1 MQQLLKKIISAAGL
15 ASRRAAEEFISA
27 GRVTVN
33 GVTATLGESADADTD
48 DIRLDGKPVKIAP
61 ERVYIMLNKPRGYV
75 TTVKDERGRKCV
87 TELVSDVGVRLYPV
101 GRLDLN
107 SEGLLI
113 MTNDGEVANALMHP
127 SHGVVKTYRVT
138 VTGED
143 ISRSEQRLREDFE
156 LDGRTV
162 RARDVAVVKRDGDRA
177 IIDISISQGL
187 NRQVRR
193 MCDGAGLY
201 VRRLV
206 RISEGQLQLGGLKT
220 GAWRHLTDEERKYI
234 MVK

>member
-1 MQQLLKKIISAAGL
+1 MQQRLQKIISAAGL
-15 ASRRAAEEFISA
+15 ASRRAAEELISA

-33 GVTATLGESADADTD
+33 GATATLGESADADTD

-113 MTNDGEVANALMHP
+113 MTNDGEAANALMHP

-206 RISEGQLQLGGLKT
+206 RISEGQLQLGNLKT